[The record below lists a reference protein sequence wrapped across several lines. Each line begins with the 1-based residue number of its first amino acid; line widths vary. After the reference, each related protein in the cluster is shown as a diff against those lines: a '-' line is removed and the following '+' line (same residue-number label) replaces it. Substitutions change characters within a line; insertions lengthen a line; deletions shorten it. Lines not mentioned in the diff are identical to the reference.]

1 MTRVLFV
8 AISFQAEHFGTF
20 LLLKLPC
27 AEGGVAQSHPHLTA
41 EDIWRGYSPLPVIL
55 SRVII

>member
-1 MTRVLFV
+1 V

-41 EDIWRGYSPLPVIL
+41 EDIWRGYSPLPFIL
-55 SRVII
+55 NGVII